1 MLGETPPFV
10 FALIAAILFAF
21 GIQIQNIGLSQVDSR
36 TGTAISIAASAAFYW
51 MLAPFLLNGEH
62 WQHSAVFIFVLVGLF
77 RPSVSA
83 NLAVA
88 GMRYLGP
95 TLSMTLS
102 STSPL
107 FGVAFGVLWLHES
120 LTLPVVAGTF
130 GIIFAVLILSK
141 RSRNAVES
149 WPVWALGLPI
159 GAAAVRSLSHVLSK
173 IGMVDIP
180 DPYFVGLVCFSVS
193 ALVTIATNRIGNT
206 SRPISWRQRGPYW
219 FALSGLFMA
228 TAILC
233 LNTALL
239 NGDIITVIPIVASAP
254 IFTMLFSILI
264 FRREHLTRRV
274 VVAVLIVVLSVI
286 LIALNQ

>member
-1 MLGETPPFV
+1 MSGDIPPFI
-10 FALIAAILFAF
+10 FALIAAVLFAF
-21 GIQIQNIGLSQVDSR
+21 GTQIQNIGLSQVDSR
-36 TGTAISIAASAAFYW
+36 TGTAISIAASAALYW
-51 MLAPFLLNGEH
+51 MLAPFLLNGDN
-62 WQHSAVFIFVLVGLF
+62 WLHSSVFIFILVGLF

-88 GMRYLGP
+88 GMRHLGP

-107 FGVAFGVLWLHES
+107 FGVAFGVLWLNET
-120 LTLPVVAGTF
+120 LTWPVIAGTF

-141 RSRNAVES
+141 RSSKTVES

-173 IGMVDIP
+173 IGMVGIP

-193 ALVTIATNRIGNT
+193 ALVTMATNRVGNA
-206 SRPISWRQRGPYW
+206 SRPISWRQHGPYW
-219 FALSGLFMA
+219 FLLSGFFMG
-228 TAILC
+228 TAILA

-239 NGDIITVIPIVASAP
+239 SGDIITVIPIVASAP

-264 FRREHLTRRV
+264 FRREHLTMRV
-274 VVAVLIVVLSVI
+274 VTAVLIVVPSVI